1 MSGKMVKVLMACS
14 VESEAAIEQALRKH
28 AAGLAFHRIYRIN
41 DLHRT
46 LAEGGWGLV
55 FCDLEMS
62 DFTALDLVT
71 LLSDKGIDVPVIL
84 INGTGAKAIA
94 IRCLEF
100 GICQFIDC
108 DEQYLQALPLMVD
121 ILLRRADQDEDR
133 RLMVTRLRES
143 EERYVDI
150 FDNTSD
156 LIQSLAPDGRF
167 VYTNRT
173 WRETMGYSEEE
184 AQSLSLLDVLHSDS
198 MMCCQDRFQRLLEGE
213 TLSCITFK
221 FVTKAG
227 ETIHLL
233 GDCGSIVKDG
243 GATSTR
249 GIFKNVT
256 DTVRAQVALTITE
269 ARYQALYENAPDIF
283 STINAAGEILS
294 INNTG
299 AHMLGYEVDELIGE
313 SAAKF
318 IHPEDQQAV
327 FACIEQRFGNPAA
340 AYDIE
345 YRKIRKD
352 GSILWVHQRATL
364 ETGVEEPRLLVVCR
378 DVTDRHILE
387 AQLAYQ
393 ASHDALTSLINRR
406 EFERRM
412 QRLLSGQANQT
423 DRHALCILDLDKF
436 KIINDSCGHMAG
448 DELLIQIATLLEG
461 QVRARDTLARLGGD
475 EFAILMEHVS
485 LEKAAILAEKL
496 RSTIEK
502 FQFRWHS
509 QIFSISVSIG
519 VVSIQHGESIADT
532 LNRADMACYGAKKE
546 GRNRIRS

>member
-1 MSGKMVKVLMACS
+1 MLGKMVKVLMACS
-14 VESEAAIEQALRKH
+14 VESEASIEQALRKH

-84 INGTGAKAIA
+84 INSTGAKAIA

-233 GDCGSIVKDG
+233 GDCGSIVKNG
-243 GATSTR
+243 GVTSTR

-313 SAAKF
+313 SAAKV

-393 ASHDALTSLINRR
+393 ASHDALTNLINRR

-509 QIFSISVSIG
+509 QIFCISVSIG

-532 LNRADMACYGAKKE
+532 LNRADMACYSAKKE
-546 GRNRIRS
+546 GRNRICG

>member
-71 LLSDKGIDVPVIL
+71 LLSDEGIDVPVIL

-121 ILLRRADQDEDR
+121 TLLRRADQDEDR

-313 SAAKF
+313 SAAKL

>member
-1 MSGKMVKVLMACS
+1 MLGKMVKVLMACS
-14 VESEAAIEQALRKH
+14 VESEASIEQALRKH

-46 LAEGGWGLV
+46 LAEGNWGLV

-84 INGTGAKAIA
+84 INSTGAKAIA

-121 ILLRRADQDEDR
+121 TLLRRADQDVDR

-233 GDCGSIVKDG
+233 GDCGSIVKNG
-243 GATSTR
+243 GVTSTR

-313 SAAKF
+313 SAAKV

-475 EFAILMEHVS
+475 EFAILMEYVS

-509 QIFSISVSIG
+509 QIFCISVSIG

-532 LNRADMACYGAKKE
+532 LNRADMACYSAKKE
-546 GRNRIRS
+546 GRNRIRG

>member
-1 MSGKMVKVLMACS
+1 M
-14 VESEAAIEQALRKH
+14 
-28 AAGLAFHRIYRIN
+28 
-41 DLHRT
+41 
-46 LAEGGWGLV
+46 
-55 FCDLEMS
+55 
-62 DFTALDLVT
+62 
-71 LLSDKGIDVPVIL
+71 PVIL

-121 ILLRRADQDEDR
+121 TLLKRADQDEDR

-313 SAAKF
+313 SAAKV

-509 QIFSISVSIG
+509 QIFCISVSIG

-532 LNRADMACYGAKKE
+532 LNRADMACYGAKKG

>member
-1 MSGKMVKVLMACS
+1 MLGKMVKVLMACS
-14 VESEAAIEQALRKH
+14 VESEASIEQALRKH

-84 INGTGAKAIA
+84 INSTGAKAIA

-100 GICQFIDC
+100 GICQFIEC

-121 ILLRRADQDEDR
+121 TLLRRADQDVDR

-233 GDCGSIVKDG
+233 GDCGSIVKNG
-243 GATSTR
+243 GVTSTR

-393 ASHDALTSLINRR
+393 ASHDALTNLINRR

-475 EFAILMEHVS
+475 EFAILMEYVS

-509 QIFSISVSIG
+509 QIFCISVSIG

-532 LNRADMACYGAKKE
+532 LNRADMACYSAKKE
-546 GRNRIRS
+546 GRNRICG

>member
-1 MSGKMVKVLMACS
+1 MLGKMVKVLMACS
-14 VESEAAIEQALRKH
+14 VESEASIEQALRKH

-121 ILLRRADQDEDR
+121 TLLRRADQDEDR

-150 FDNTSD
+150 FDNTND

-233 GDCGSIVKDG
+233 GDCGSIVKNG
-243 GATSTR
+243 GVTSTR

-509 QIFSISVSIG
+509 QIFCISVSIG

-532 LNRADMACYGAKKE
+532 LNRADMACYSAKKE

>member
-1 MSGKMVKVLMACS
+1 MLGKMVKVLMACS

-46 LAEGGWGLV
+46 LAEGNWGLV

-62 DFTALDLVT
+62 DFNALDLVT
-71 LLSDKGIDVPVIL
+71 LLSDEGIDVPVIL

-100 GICQFIDC
+100 GICQFIEC

-121 ILLRRADQDEDR
+121 TLLRRADQDVDR

-233 GDCGSIVKDG
+233 GDCGSIVKNG
-243 GATSTR
+243 GVTSTR

-313 SAAKF
+313 SAAKV

-475 EFAILMEHVS
+475 EFAILMEYVS

-509 QIFSISVSIG
+509 QIFCISVSIG

-532 LNRADMACYGAKKE
+532 LNRADMACYSAKKE

>member
-1 MSGKMVKVLMACS
+1 V
-14 VESEAAIEQALRKH
+14 
-28 AAGLAFHRIYRIN
+28 
-41 DLHRT
+41 
-46 LAEGGWGLV
+46 
-55 FCDLEMS
+55 
-62 DFTALDLVT
+62 
-71 LLSDKGIDVPVIL
+71 
-84 INGTGAKAIA
+84 
-94 IRCLEF
+94 
-100 GICQFIDC
+100 
-108 DEQYLQALPLMVD
+108 
-121 ILLRRADQDEDR
+121 
-133 RLMVTRLRES
+133 
-143 EERYVDI
+143 
-150 FDNTSD
+150 
-156 LIQSLAPDGRF
+156 
-167 VYTNRT
+167 
-173 WRETMGYSEEE
+173 
-184 AQSLSLLDVLHSDS
+184 
-198 MMCCQDRFQRLLEGE
+198 
-213 TLSCITFK
+213 
-221 FVTKAG
+221 
-227 ETIHLL
+227 
-233 GDCGSIVKDG
+233 
-243 GATSTR
+243 TSTR

-313 SAAKF
+313 SAAKV

-509 QIFSISVSIG
+509 QIFCISVSIG

-532 LNRADMACYGAKKE
+532 LNRADMACYSAKKE
-546 GRNRIRS
+546 GRNRICG